1 MTVETAASA
10 ATTTAGLPELRQEK
24 ERRRQLRVAQRR
36 ATGLLVVMSLVY
48 LVLVVTT
55 DDHGAWGYVRAAAEG
70 SMVGGLADWFA
81 VTAIFRHPLGLPI
94 PHTAVIP
101 ERKEQFGET
110 LGAFVQENFLSP
122 SVLAERIRG
131 ARVGDRA
138 AAWLS
143 DSANAETAAGHAA
156 DLVVALADVIKDED
170 VHGLVERELDRAVQS
185 IPVAPLAGRALRMM
199 TEQGR
204 HEELFDAIL
213 RGLQRFL
220 EDNREPMRQ
229 RFAREAPWW
238 LPGAVDDRIFDRL
251 YDGVGNLLRDAN
263 TDPDHEVRVQF
274 TAWLRGLID
283 RLEESPELEA
293 RGNELKRELL
303 EHPELRRWTASLWTD
318 TKARLRAQADDPSSE
333 LRRRL
338 AEAVCATGRRL
349 QDDPGLTAKVDE
361 MAESGARYVAEHF
374 HVEIAGLISGTISR
388 WDAEQ
393 TSSRLELLLGR
404 DLQFIRINGTVVGGL
419 AGVAIHALGLAL
431 G

>member
-1 MTVETAASA
+1 MSVDT
-10 ATTTAGLPELRQEK
+10 ATTTAAPPDLRGEK
-24 ERRRQLRVAQRR
+24 ERRRQLRIAQRR
-36 ATGLLVVMSLVY
+36 ATGFLVVMTLVY

-55 DDHGAWGYVRAAAEG
+55 DDHGAWAYVRAAAEG

-101 ERKEQFGET
+101 ARKEQFGQT

-122 SVLAERIRG
+122 DVLSERIRH
-131 ARVGDRA
+131 ARVGERA

-143 DSANAETAAGHAA
+143 DPAHAETAAGHGAE
-156 DLVVALADVIKDED
+156 LVVAVADVIKDED
-170 VHGLVERELDRAVQS
+170 VHRLVERELDRAVQS

-220 EDNREPMRQ
+220 DDNRETMRE

-263 TDPDHEVRVQF
+263 TDPNHEVRVQF
-274 TAWLRGLID
+274 TAWLRDLID

-293 RGNELKRELL
+293 RGDELKRELL
-303 EHPELRRWTASLWTD
+303 QHPELRKWTASLWTD

-338 AEAVCATGRRL
+338 ADAVCAAGRRL
-349 QDDPGLTAKVDE
+349 REDPALAAKVDE

-374 HVEIAGLISGTISR
+374 HEEIAGLISGTISR

-419 AGVAIHALGLAL
+419 AGVAIHALGTAL